1 MLVQVFVVQTVRPLL
16 HSHPPPRGS
25 QPHASSNRQSCPLSQ
40 PTHDQEKCQAVLV
53 PCPTAFSLASAVAR
67 HVQGP
72 MLWQRWR
79 PPAPTP
85 VLLMLTRTCRTAA
98 HIKGLALPPSR
109 STSSAGSRAADTPPA
124 QASLPLLCIRTRM
137 QIGHHGHG
145 RLQRALMKAWQIMT
159 HWWPR
164 TRCAPGGLAQAQAA
178 VLVSHCVEF
187 QVLSS

>member
-1 MLVQVFVVQTVRPLL
+1 MVQVPVVQSVHPLL
-16 HSHPPPRGS
+16 HSHPPQRGS
-25 QPHASSNRQSCPLSQ
+25 QPHASSNRRGRPLSQ
-40 PTHDQEKCQAVLV
+40 LPHDQGECQAVLV
-53 PCPTAFSLASAVAR
+53 PFPTVSSLASAVVR

-72 MLWQRWR
+72 MLWQRWK

-85 VLLMLTRTCRTAA
+85 VLLMLTRTCHTAA
-98 HIKGLALPPSR
+98 HIKGLALPPSS

-159 HWWPR
+159 HW
-164 TRCAPGGLAQAQAA
+164 
-178 VLVSHCVEF
+178 
-187 QVLSS
+187 